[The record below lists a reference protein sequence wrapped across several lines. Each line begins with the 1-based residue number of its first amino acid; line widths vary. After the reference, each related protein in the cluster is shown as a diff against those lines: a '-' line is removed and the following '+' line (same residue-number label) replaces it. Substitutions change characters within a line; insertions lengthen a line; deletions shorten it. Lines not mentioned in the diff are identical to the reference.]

1 VLLAGPLLA
10 RRRWPWACSSA
21 FFQAATQIQEMTLSF
36 IPKLLALVV
45 ALFVAG
51 PWMIQVFV
59 TYSRRLIMDIPGCS
73 ADGYGLSPDD
83 IIAMLQTYIWPFL
96 RVSAMMLAAPIFS
109 AASFTCAAR
118 VLLAVMIAV
127 LVVPILPAAPAVD
140 PLSRPR
146 AAAGLREVGIGLV
159 MGFVMQLVF
168 GAVVIAGHS
177 VAMSM
182 GLGFAMSVD
191 PQNGIQVPVV
201 SQLNVVLA
209 TLLFLAIDGHLML
222 IAAVVESFSV
232 LPVASAVR
240 ADGMSSNVVSLGS
253 QLFASALL
261 LGLPTLTAILMINVA
276 FGVITRAAPQLN
288 IFAVG
293 FPVTI
298 VAGFLFMLLALP
310 AFIAAMQRFL
320 SLGLEQT
327 LLVLG

>member
-1 VLLAGPLLA
+1 MTFTPEEILLL
-10 RRRWPWACSSA
+10 
-21 FFQAATQIQEMTLSF
+21 
-36 IPKLLALVV
+36 
-45 ALFVAG
+45 
-51 PWMIQVFV
+51 
-59 TYSRRLIMDIPGCS
+59 
-73 ADGYGLSPDD
+73 
-83 IIAMLQTYIWPFL
+83 LQTYTWPFL

-109 AASFTCAAR
+109 ASSLNVR
-118 VLLAVMIAV
+118 VRIILALTVSV
-127 LVVPILPAAPAVD
+127 LVVPLLPAAPAVE
-140 PLSRPR
+140 PLS
-146 AAAGLREVGIGLV
+146 AVGLALAVREVAIGLV

-168 GAVVIAGHS
+168 GAVVVAGHS

-209 TLLFLAIDGHLML
+209 TLLFLAIDGHLLL

-232 LPVASAVR
+232 LPVASAH
-240 ADGMSSNVVSLGS
+240 ATDGMFASVVALGS

-261 LGLPTLTAILMINVA
+261 LALPTLTAILMINVA

-310 AFIAAMQRFL
+310 AFITALQRFL
-320 SLGLEQT
+320 GLGLEQT

>member
-1 VLLAGPLLA
+1 
-10 RRRWPWACSSA
+10 
-21 FFQAATQIQEMTLSF
+21 M
-36 IPKLLALVV
+36 
-45 ALFVAG
+45 
-51 PWMIQVFV
+51 VF
-59 TYSRRLIMDIPGCS
+59 
-73 ADGYGLSPDD
+73 SPDD
-83 IIAMLQTYIWPFL
+83 IIHMLQTYIWPFL

-109 AASFTCAAR
+109 AASFSVRAR
-118 VLLAVMIAV
+118 VLLAVMIAI

-140 PLSRPR
+140 PLS
-146 AAAGLREVGIGLV
+146 AVGLLLALREVAIGLV

-222 IAAVVESFSV
+222 IAAVVESFTV
-232 LPVASAVR
+232 LPVASAV
-240 ADGMSSNVVSLGS
+240 APDGMFANVVSLGS

-298 VAGFLFMLLALP
+298 VAGFLFMFLALP
-310 AFIAAMQRFL
+310 AFLAALQRFL